1 MERNICSIKFIS
13 SQNFSI
19 HSNILERLNMAA
31 SDDKS
36 YLTTIAIVFAVSI
49 TFIAISLRF
58 LARKLHKIPLGADDY
73 LMVVGAVSPR
83 PYYPRMSY

>member
-1 MERNICSIKFIS
+1 
-13 SQNFSI
+13 
-19 HSNILERLNMAA
+19 MAA
-31 SDDKS
+31 SDDNS

-58 LARKLHKIPLGADDY
+58 LARKLHSIPLGADDY

-83 PYYPRMSY
+83 PHYPRMLY